1 MSAGARAPSR
11 ITVGLLV
18 LLGLINLGR
27 GSIHAFL
34 PDSGAGV
41 IAHFDLAQGGGT
53 IVFLLAMIGAGQ
65 IGSGLIDLLVA
76 ARFRA
81 FAAPL
86 LAIELLR
93 ALIGLYI
100 AFVSKSVGTG
110 YPGAKGIVVSAIV
123 LALAVAWEFARPK
136 AQSRTGA

>member
-1 MSAGARAPSR
+1 MSGRAPSR
-11 ITVGLLV
+11 ITLGLLV

-27 GSIHAFL
+27 GSIHAFA
-34 PDSGAGV
+34 PDSGASS
-41 IAHFDLAQGGGT
+41 IAHFDLNQGGPV
-53 IVFLLAMIGAGQ
+53 IIFLLAMVGAGQ
-65 IGSGLIDLLVA
+65 IGSGVVDLLAV

-110 YPGAKGIVVSAIV
+110 YPGAKGIVASAIV
-123 LALAVAWEFARPK
+123 LTLAVAWEFGRPRTK
-136 AQSRTGA
+136 A

>member
-1 MSAGARAPSR
+1 MGAVARAPSR
-11 ITVGLLV
+11 ITLGLLAV
-18 LLGLINLGR
+18 LGLINLVR
-27 GSIHAFL
+27 GAIHVFL

-41 IAHFDLAQGGGT
+41 IAHFDLAQGGRT

-65 IGSGLIDLLVA
+65 IASGLVELLVV

-81 FAAPL
+81 LAAPL

-93 ALIGLYI
+93 ALLAVYI

-110 YPGAKGIVVSAIV
+110 YPGARGIAISAIV
-123 LALAVAWEFARPK
+123 LTLAVVWEVARPRPK
-136 AQSRTGA
+136 A